1 MCKVTMLR
9 ELMKQRLHL
18 AVEEIY
24 QLFERTI
31 MEYEEE
37 LSRTKEEKE
46 RQGQLLD
53 AVLKSRAVKQQED
66 TQKVLVRSQEG
77 EEPAAEAPHIKKEEE
92 DVWSGQDGPQPQ
104 WPAGEEEE
112 GADEAR
118 DERPHSDPDSN
129 FAPLSEMDDNSDS
142 GREKSFRCSFC
153 RKRFSSNGNMKRH
166 MKIHQQTEKVFS
178 CAVCVESFPTR
189 GLLVSHKN
197 RRHTD
202 KNSGEQ
208 RFDCAECGKTFATTA
223 RLKRHMAKHTGEKP
237 FVCSFCGK
245 RFSLSYI
252 LKRHMRSH
260 SSRERFSC
268 PVCAKGFTT
277 KWYIAMH
284 MRTHTGEKPFQCAVC
299 HKQFHFKNG
308 FKKHTCVA
316 DSQNAG
322 NEDGGRGRKSSAD
335 Q

>member
-9 ELMKQRLHL
+9 ELMKQRLNL

-53 AVLKSRAVKQQED
+53 AVLKSHVGIQQED
-66 TQKVLVRSQEG
+66 TRQVLVDDK
-77 EEPAAEAPHIKKEEE
+77 PAAEPPHIKKEEE
-92 DVWSGQDGPQPQ
+92 DVWSSQDGQQPQ
-104 WPAGEEEE
+104 WPAGGEEE
-112 GADEAR
+112 ADVTLPDEAH
-118 DERPHSDPDSN
+118 DERRHSDPDSS
-129 FAPLSEMDDNSDS
+129 FAPLSEMDDDSDS
-142 GREKSFRCSFC
+142 GRDKSLRCSFC

-166 MKIHQQTEKVFS
+166 MKVHQQTEKVFT
-178 CAVCVESFPTR
+178 CALCMESFQTR
-189 GLLVSHKN
+189 GLLISHKN

-202 KNSGEQ
+202 KNSGKQ
-208 RFDCAECGKTFATTA
+208 KFDCSECGKTFATMA

-237 FVCSFCGK
+237 FVCSFCDK
-245 RFSLSYI
+245 RFSLNYI

-284 MRTHTGEKPFQCAVC
+284 MRTHTGEKPFQCSVC

-308 FKKHTCVA
+308 FNKHTCIG
-316 DSQNAG
+316 DNQNAA
-322 NEDGGRGRKSSAD
+322 NEDEGRPKKSMNG
-335 Q
+335 